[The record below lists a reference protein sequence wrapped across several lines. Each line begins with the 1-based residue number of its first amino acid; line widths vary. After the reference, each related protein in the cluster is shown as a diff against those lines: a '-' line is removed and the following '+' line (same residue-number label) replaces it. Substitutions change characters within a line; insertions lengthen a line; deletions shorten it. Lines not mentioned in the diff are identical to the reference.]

1 MPSVLMLK
9 TILVFQTWTSLC
21 TLTCKKYVQS
31 FDSVA
36 RFMSEKLTKT
46 ETELPNSMSNND
58 HFYQYI
64 FVSNVIILFIYAKF
78 KCLKS

>member
-1 MPSVLMLK
+1 MY
-9 TILVFQTWTSLC
+9 
-21 TLTCKKYVQS
+21 TCMQDKKYVQS

-46 ETELPNSMSNND
+46 ETELPYMSNND